1 MNEEAIK
8 GINYALEKFAEINKE
23 KIRLIAS
30 NLTEKQLDIYLLGYT
45 DALLLASF
53 VILASGI
60 QEALKSYEKDKS
72 SEQAMLLILSHLLSE
87 R

>member
-1 MNEEAIK
+1 MNEV
-8 GINYALEKFAEINKE
+8 GINYALEKFVEINTE
-23 KIRLIAS
+23 KIKLITD
-30 NLTEKQLDIYLLGYT
+30 NLTDKQLNIYLLGYT

-53 VILASGI
+53 VIMASGI

-72 SEQAMLLILSHLLSE
+72 VEQSLFLILSQLLSE

>member
-1 MNEEAIK
+1 MNEE
-8 GINYALEKFAEINKE
+8 GINYALEKFVEINTE
-23 KIRLIAS
+23 KIKLITD
-30 NLTEKQLDIYLLGYT
+30 NLTDKQLNIYLLGYT

-53 VILASGI
+53 VIMASGI

-72 SEQAMLLILSHLLSE
+72 VEQSLFLILSQLLSE